1 MDKIAHYRNVVRQ
14 VLQPFGAVH
23 YAGSPSLQNQ
33 LIFDDENGHYLIMTV
48 GWEGETPVRDCVFHI
63 DITGGK
69 IWIQEDNTDSDI
81 ASSLVEAGIPKSDIV
96 LGFQSPAM
104 RRFSSFGTA

>member
-1 MDKIAHYRNVVRQ
+1 MGKITHYRNVVRQ
-14 VLQPFGAVH
+14 ALKPFGSVH

-33 LIFDDENGHYLIMTV
+33 VVFDDANGHYLVLTV

-69 IWIQEDNTDSDI
+69 VWIQEDNTDSDI
-81 ASSLVEAGIPKSDIV
+81 ASTLLEAGIPKSDIV

-104 RRFSSFGTA
+104 RRFSSFAAG